1 MTIDK
6 FSKNSVL
13 NFFYGLIFQ
22 KKNLETISNSK
33 ISFEDDLSK
42 LTRTYFFIKK
52 IEPELYKIINSCDS
66 QINED
71 YYKSGFTFKQID
83 DYVDSSRKYPELFEK
98 YGELNNNL
106 LNLYLKLHSFKNNSK

>member
-52 IEPELYKIINSCDS
+52 
-66 QINED
+66 
-71 YYKSGFTFKQID
+71 
-83 DYVDSSRKYPELFEK
+83 
-98 YGELNNNL
+98 
-106 LNLYLKLHSFKNNSK
+106 